1 VRTSPVH
8 RRPQMLT
15 PTVTYLGPAHRL
27 RPLSPSGPLVTV
39 PNACAA
45 EQEASAR

>member
-1 VRTSPVH
+1 
-8 RRPQMLT
+8 MLT

-27 RPLSPSGPLVTV
+27 RLASLSGQLVTV

-45 EQEASAR
+45 QQEAPAR

>member
-1 VRTSPVH
+1 
-8 RRPQMLT
+8 MLT

-27 RPLSPSGPLVTV
+27 RPLSLNGPLVTV

-45 EQEASAR
+45 LQEAPAR

>member
-1 VRTSPVH
+1 MVSTSPVH

-27 RPLSPSGPLVTV
+27 RPVSLGGQLVAV
-39 PNACAA
+39 PNASAP
-45 EQEASAR
+45 QETSR